1 MKQFAILGYPLV
13 HTLSPQLHQLLA
25 AQWGEELEYTIREVP
40 PQDWDASLPGLL
52 ALDGFNITI
61 PYKLRIM
68 EQMDRLDATAQRHGA
83 MNVAV
88 READGSFTGY
98 NTDCIGFTRCLEEK
112 GIPLAGSVCV
122 LGCGGAGRMF
132 ATEAAGH
139 GCPVTIAV
147 RPTEKAQAEAR
158 QVAEHIRALC
168 PQVPVTVTTLDA
180 LRGGFDL
187 VVNATP
193 VGMFPHTQ
201 ESPVAPQALAGT
213 KYLFDCIYN
222 PAETRLMQLAREAGC
237 LRVAGGMKMLV
248 WQAAAAQELW
258 YRRKFTP
265 QQVAQVIRQME
276 GGR

>member
-25 AQWGEELEYTIREVP
+25 AQWGEELEYTVREIAP
-40 PQDWDASLPGLL
+40 EAWDARLPELL

-68 EQMDRLDATAQRHGA
+68 ERMDRLDATVQRHGA
-83 MNVAV
+83 VNVAV
-88 READGSFTGY
+88 REPDGSFTGY
-98 NTDCIGFTRCLEEK
+98 NTDCIGFTRCLEEE
-112 GIPLAGSVCV
+112 GIPLEGRVCV

-132 ATEAAGH
+132 ATESAGH

-147 RPTEKAQAEAR
+147 RSTPKALEGAR
-158 QVAEHIRALC
+158 QVAQHIQSLY
-168 PQVPVTVTTLDA
+168 PQVPVEVTTLEA
-180 LRGGFDL
+180 LQGGFDL
-187 VVNATP
+187 MVNATP

-201 ESPVAPQALAGT
+201 EAPVGPQALQNT
-213 KYLFDCIYN
+213 RFLFDCIYN
-222 PAETRLMQLAREAGC
+222 PSQTRLMQMAQEAGC
-237 LRVAGGMKMLV
+237 QVAGGMKMLV

-258 YRRKFTP
+258 YGRRFDP
-265 QQVAQVIRQME
+265 QLVARVIGQME